1 MFTYRLQIKLR
12 RDYLPGCQLRHRNL
26 KQNIKRIT
34 SQRRIIEVGHRE
46 KDSAD
51 LARGYEKR
59 QSKNRGTY
67 RPRWRSWVQFRSVP
81 LLFLANTFCKL
92 HLISKWELV
101 NIKEYC
107 HLYEQKDK

>member
-12 RDYLPGCQLRHRNL
+12 RDYLQGCQLCHRNL

-34 SQRRIIEVGHRE
+34 SQRRIIEAGHRE

-67 RPRWRSWVQFRSVP
+67 RPRWRS
-81 LLFLANTFCKL
+81 
-92 HLISKWELV
+92 
-101 NIKEYC
+101 
-107 HLYEQKDK
+107 